1 MDEKPTWE
9 RSRFCGGTIHT
20 LYGNPNGK
28 RLPLESLANQLSH
41 AEEREI
47 GLIDPLERERD
58 GLGNGVMGDNHS
70 TQSLASSQRANC
82 RTKKESDAGWR
93 VKLGLFFRY
102 RYPIPSPKL
111 Y

>member
-1 MDEKPTWE
+1 M
-9 RSRFCGGTIHT
+9 
-20 LYGNPNGK
+20 NGK
-28 RLPLESLANQLSH
+28 QILRWHHPHIVRESEWQAVAVGIFGQSTFPRRG
-41 AEEREI
+41 ERNCI